1 MIFAKNPKLLNN
13 TVYLPRQNQNDE
25 KMIYIKGVIGQDVKL
40 VDVVAAAKVD
50 TEPILRVMIDSP
62 GGYVEE
68 GKQIYRF
75 LKDYKKQRQV
85 DTYTRGECASMAA
98 QLFIVGQN
106 RYIGSPYM
114 IHNPSMLFME
124 NGSLESGEL
133 RDHAEYLDDLKK
145 EAIKEY
151 KEVTG
156 LDEQTLSDFMDN
168 ETWLTPDQCV
178 ELGFAT
184 AKQEFKAVALY
195 GNPENKQDVKL
206 KSEKAM
212 SKINKIKEAATSL
225 LAAFFG
231 DEAVPTSMDLTD
243 VNGTTFTVTR
253 EEGEPE
259 VGDAASPDG
268 SYTMPDGKTIVVTD
282 GVITEIVEPT
292 PDESEEMRKQ
302 LAEKDAEIARLTEE
316 LGKSKSQAT
325 QVATTLKEVLTAAEE
340 DSKELEV
347 LRAKAKATGNYIPAG
362 RTGGKQGKDEVSE
375 VMQYA
380 AEQKAKR
387 EARKNK

>member
-1 MIFAKNPKLLNN
+1 
-13 TVYLPRQNQNDE
+13 
-25 KMIYIKGVIGQDVKL
+25 
-40 VDVVAAAKVD
+40 
-50 TEPILRVMIDSP
+50 
-62 GGYVEE
+62 
-68 GKQIYRF
+68 
-75 LKDYKKQRQV
+75 
-85 DTYTRGECASMAA
+85 
-98 QLFIVGQN
+98 
-106 RYIGSPYM
+106 
-114 IHNPSMLFME
+114 
-124 NGSLESGEL
+124 
-133 RDHAEYLDDLKK
+133 
-145 EAIKEY
+145 
-151 KEVTG
+151 
-156 LDEQTLSDFMDN
+156 
-168 ETWLTPDQCV
+168 
-178 ELGFAT
+178 
-184 AKQEFKAVALY
+184 
-195 GNPENKQDVKL
+195 
-206 KSEKAM
+206 M

-282 GVITEIVEPT
+282 GVITEIVEPA

-325 QVATTLKEVLTAAEE
+325 QVATTLK
-340 DSKELEV
+340 
-347 LRAKAKATGNYIPAG
+347 AKATGNYIPAG

-380 AEQKAKR
+380 AEQRAKR